1 MANEERPHVW
11 LKEGSCCCVV
21 VVAFFEGRDLF
32 WRGAKQV
39 CPTILDDGFC
49 CRFWRYFGVG
59 FGDRSGIVLVL
70 SLAIVL
76 GIVLVLV

>member
-1 MANEERPHVW
+1 MVDQVTKVTMMRQ
-11 LKEGSCCCVV
+11 C
-21 VVAFFEGRDLF
+21 GRAL
-32 WRGAKQV
+32 RSTQA
-39 CPTILDDGFC
+39 LDDGFC